1 MLSRNS
7 ASSRA
12 IPTEKHIQRV
22 LDHPFVPLT
31 FNKRVKGMGVGDELE
46 ADLADFARLVWEAQ
60 RDAAVSGAKM
70 LSHKILDVDKSRAN
84 RLLEPFMWHTA
95 IVSATEWDNFFALRD
110 HPAAQPEFRILA
122 EMMREEYE
130 QSDPTFI
137 NQGEWALPLTPDFP
151 MEDMRPDWDRWKKI
165 SASRCARVSYDRHTD
180 SEPIETTVERAERML
195 VQIPPHL
202 SSFEHVARPFTDAEM
217 QAAINAPQPYEDD
230 CRDFGW
236 EFDPQYADS
245 FYFGQLPGLGPVPQ
259 GDPQRGS
266 GRSGDQGGDS
276 LIGFA
281 QAGPAAQVGEPP
293 RGRAAG
299 PLRHCRHD
307 PFHAM
312 PAEV

>member
-1 MLSRNS
+1 MSHVVNILADHIASTSSSRLTTFELTFPRFILAELNTHRMLSRNS

-31 FNKRVKGMGVGDELE
+31 FNKRVKGMGIGDAFDE
-46 ADLADFARLVWEAQ
+46 
-60 RDAAVSGAKM
+60 DAAETAREIWTIARDDAVRAARALNEMG
-70 LSHKILDVDKSRAN
+70 LDKSRAN

-130 QSDPTFI
+130 QNAPTYI
-137 NQGEWALPLTPDFP
+137 NEGEWSLPLTSDFP

-180 SEPIETTVERAERML
+180 SEPIENTVERAERML

-202 SSFEHVARPFTDAEM
+202 SSFEHVARPFTEAEM
-217 QAAINAPQPYEDD
+217 QAAHNARSQYEDD

-236 EFDPQYADS
+236 EFDAQYADS
-245 FYFGQLPGLGPVPQ
+245 FYFKGNF
-259 GDPQRGS
+259 RGWVQM
-266 GRSGDQGGDS
+266 RWE
-276 LIGFA
+276 IPN
-281 QAGPAAQVGEPP
+281 QARADLAIKAAT
-293 RGRAAG
+293 A
-299 PLRHCRHD
+299 
-307 PFHAM
+307 
-312 PAEV
+312 